1 MQQAAVEQQAVDA
14 SVDELSAVKPLL
26 GLSLVP
32 KLKAELPLY
41 LAAAAMA
48 PTFDK
53 ADVEAYTKAVLEWW
67 QTNGNSFKSWAL
79 AARIVFA
86 ISPNSASCER
96 VFSLLKLMFGDQQ
109 LSSLADFLRAAIMLR
124 YNARKVG

>member
-1 MQQAAVEQQAVDA
+1 
-14 SVDELSAVKPLL
+14 
-26 GLSLVP
+26 
-32 KLKAELPLY
+32 
-41 LAAAAMA
+41 MA

-53 ADVEAYTKAVLEWW
+53 ADVEAYTKGVLEWW
-67 QTNGNSFKSWAL
+67 RTNGSGFKEWAL

-124 YNARKVG
+124 YNDRKVG